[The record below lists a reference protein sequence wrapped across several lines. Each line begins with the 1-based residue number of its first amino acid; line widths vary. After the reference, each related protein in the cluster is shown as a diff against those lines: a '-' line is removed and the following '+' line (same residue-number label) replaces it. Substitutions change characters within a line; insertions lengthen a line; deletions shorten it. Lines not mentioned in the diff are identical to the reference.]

1 MTYFSKPCG
10 KRNSGNTFKKLLI
23 YLVVTG
29 RDGEGAKIENMR
41 NKSRN
46 NASQYMFTI
55 FNVINITNHLSKKV
69 NLKKTSENFKT
80 LKNKRPMRRA
90 KKKKT
95 KRGWGAGIC
104 QGSQII

>member
-69 NLKKTSENFKT
+69 NLKKNI
-80 LKNKRPMRRA
+80 
-90 KKKKT
+90 KKF
-95 KRGWGAGIC
+95 
-104 QGSQII
+104 